1 MTIYKKQLSRIVSG
15 LVLTGSLF
23 AAGNIMAQLFPPPAD
38 QVVDLNRG
46 AKVWAN
52 TCTRCHNLREP
63 SEFSDYEWKAIITHM
78 RIRAGLT
85 GRDARDIAA
94 FIMASNDPVL
104 PAENTS
110 ESASDSIPDS
120 GMSGEQIFK
129 STCISCH
136 GATGKGVIPG
146 VPDFTEAGGRL
157 TKSDD
162 VLFKH
167 IRDGFQTPGNAMVM
181 PPRGGNPKLSDNDL
195 KAVLK
200 YLHSQFG
207 SK

>member
-1 MTIYKKQLSRIVSG
+1 MTIYKKYLSRIVSA
-15 LVLTGSLF
+15 LMMTGSLF
-23 AAGNIMAQLFPPPAD
+23 ATGNTMAQVFPPSAD
-38 QVVDLNRG
+38 QVVDINRG

-94 FIMASNDPVL
+94 FIMSSNDPVL
-104 PAENTS
+104 SADNTF

-120 GMSGEQIFK
+120 GMSGEQVFK

-136 GATGKGVIPG
+136 GASGKGVIPG
-146 VPDFTEAGGRL
+146 VPDFTQPGGRL
-157 TKSDD
+157 SKSDD
-162 VLFKH
+162 VLFEH
-167 IRDGFQTPGNAMVM
+167 IRDGFQTPGNTMVM
-181 PPRGGNPKLSDNDL
+181 PPGGGNPELSNNDL

-200 YLHSQFG
+200 YLHNQFG

>member
-1 MTIYKKQLSRIVSG
+1 MVSG
-15 LVLTGSLF
+15 LLF
-23 AAGNIMAQLFPPPAD
+23 AGSMLITGNVSAQVFPPPAD
-38 QVVDLNRG
+38 EVRDLNRG
-46 AKVWAN
+46 AEIWAN

-63 SEFSDYEWKAIITHM
+63 SEFSDYEWRAIITHM

-85 GRDARDIAA
+85 GRDARDIGA

-104 PAENTS
+104 PSETGS
-110 ESASDSIPDS
+110 ESESIPDT
-120 GMSGEQIFK
+120 GMSGEEIFK

-136 GATGKGVIPG
+136 AANGKGAIPG
-146 VPDFTEAGGRL
+146 VPDFTKPDGRL
-157 TKSDD
+157 SKSDD

-167 IRDGFQTPGNAMVM
+167 IRDGFQTPGNAMMM

-207 SK
+207 S